1 MGRKTSRRTKGLTMH
16 NIVFVRVQRVQNV
29 EETLNE
35 FKPTRLVSRKVGG
48 RTEWEGR
55 TRLVTRRMAGRTGWE
70 IRRVEGEWDCDCARH
85 CVWEGPEGSYS

>member
-16 NIVFVRVQRVQNV
+16 SIVFVRVQRVQNV

-35 FKPTRLVSRKVGG
+35 FKQTRLVSRKVGG

-55 TRLVTRRMAGRTGWE
+55 QVG
-70 IRRVEGEWDCDCARH
+70 VQVDCDCAPR
-85 CVWEGPEGSYS
+85 CICGGPEGSDS